1 VNRDEWVVKLPPGY
15 TTWVAVP
22 GIIPSVG
29 PTAYVFPL
37 SHTAET
43 VRWVGVAI
51 TEVIFQPKVMHM
63 G

>member
-1 VNRDEWVVKLPPGY
+1 MSH

-51 TEVIFQPKVMHM
+51 TEVMFQPKVM